1 MPSPSE
7 CSHCGKAKDSSDT
20 CELCLPLEPDEYD
33 YSWDNRYFMD
43 IEGMPE

>member
-7 CSHCGKAKDSSDT
+7 CSHCGRPKDSSDT

-33 YSWDNRYFMD
+33 YSWDNRYLMD